1 YGGLFWVNGDG
12 GWNIPKSAY
21 LANGA
26 GGQRTIIIP
35 THDLVVVRMG
45 HYRGDRSGMKALN
58 AALAE
63 LMLAVPAK
71 RT

>member
-1 YGGLFWVNGDG
+1 
-12 GWNIPKSAY
+12 
-21 LANGA
+21 
-26 GGQRTIIIP
+26 
-35 THDLVVVRMG
+35 MG
-45 HYRGDRSGMKALN
+45 HMRGDRAGMKALN